1 MDAASGLEWPED
13 GRPAAVA
20 LEFPARDPAT
30 PLESAPS
37 RAPRRLRRRGTGK
50 SAPTSAEEIEA
61 KLREADLRRQKFH
74 EGLSSKARLKIRSPS
89 LSSQDEDLSQRVEG
103 KLCAAEQKRLSLLQK
118 AEMRLARLDELP
130 QAAET
135 GAEMGLQKERKEL
148 GTQAESRIQ
157 PGVANRKAVIQ
168 DRKAEFLIKRINE
181 DTIYKDLTQ
190 VAIYQQRAAA
200 EQTRFGLLVAE
211 KTQAHA
217 NVMRARRVAKSTF
230 HQGEMERRRM
240 KEDLEERLQ
249 RAKRQRAEYLR
260 QRGSPRSSC
269 DVLLNEKDEHDD
281 FLSRK
286 LALCWRWFVKFRKTT
301 FSLAKSFETLKLNGD
316 LVKSMPFEQLAHCIE
331 SPETLETVGP
341 FLDRLESYLKVLL
354 SANPSGPENIDHLL
368 KRMSSSNKRAST
380 DKQTPAR
387 GSMKKLSKKEL
398 KMCELRS
405 PLRYPVRLVLC
416 AYMILGHPGAVFS
429 GHGEH
434 EIRLTDSATRFI
446 REFDL
451 LVRIILNSPNS
462 ISSSRLSSP
471 DISSH
476 QLPGRQT
483 FRSQI
488 ETFDAAWCSYL
499 YCFVAWKAR
508 DVRSLEEGLIRAACQ
523 LELSM
528 IRQSKYTPV
537 EKNLALDPDVATI
550 QSQVA
555 KDQQLLRQKVQELCG
570 IAGVERME
578 SALSKTR
585 SKRFEKESGSPTIST
600 AHISSEQL
608 TSDYNAHSL
617 AAPLPTTMK
626 QSHIEHGDKSNSVVS
641 SLFVAEGSPPKNNP
655 SVSSENSSIL
665 LSEDKQFVEDE
676 ILINEII
683 HQCGHSFVD
692 NFRFDTTG
700 NKEGNF
706 KAKVKETMEK
716 AFWDIVMESLTRETP
731 DHSYVIELVKEIRDE
746 LCGMVPKSWK
756 EKILDNLDLDILSQV
771 LKTGTD
777 DVSHLGRILEY
788 ALGILLKLSAPANEV
803 EIKRTHERLLAEL
816 AEIVAQKNDKTNSSF
831 VTAVVKG
838 LRFVLEQIEVL
849 QKEISRARIQMIEP
863 FIRGPAGVMYL
874 QREFTN
880 RHGAP
885 SDAATTLTRTAQ
897 WISSTR
903 ESLSEWKEHSDMSM
917 ATAQTLVPATALRS
931 GGNISSACSSDGSS
945 MTPYSSSQFF
955 TGGAL
960 PECKGETVDLLV
972 RLGLLKLVR
981 RMEGLTLDEIPE
993 TMELNFR
1000 RLRNA
1005 QIKFQRIIV
1014 ICTSLL
1020 VLRQTLLGEN
1030 PAAEVEEAVSR
1041 SAKELCRLLEND
1053 DADVGVKEII
1063 ETLVAKGRH
1072 IQSQREVMAKVL
1084 AKSVQDG
1091 DGVFCK
1097 VAGAVYTAA
1106 RGVLLGGGGPGGRV
1120 MAESALR
1127 RVGGTVL
1134 TDQLVEMS
1142 EALVVLAVVSGQVH
1156 RAWYERLIQA

>member
-1 MDAASGLEWPED
+1 
-13 GRPAAVA
+13 
-20 LEFPARDPAT
+20 
-30 PLESAPS
+30 
-37 RAPRRLRRRGTGK
+37 
-50 SAPTSAEEIEA
+50 
-61 KLREADLRRQKFH
+61 
-74 EGLSSKARLKIRSPS
+74 
-89 LSSQDEDLSQRVEG
+89 
-103 KLCAAEQKRLSLLQK
+103 
-118 AEMRLARLDELP
+118 
-130 QAAET
+130 
-135 GAEMGLQKERKEL
+135 
-148 GTQAESRIQ
+148 
-157 PGVANRKAVIQ
+157 
-168 DRKAEFLIKRINE
+168 
-181 DTIYKDLTQ
+181 
-190 VAIYQQRAAA
+190 
-200 EQTRFGLLVAE
+200 
-211 KTQAHA
+211 
-217 NVMRARRVAKSTF
+217 
-230 HQGEMERRRM
+230 
-240 KEDLEERLQ
+240 
-249 RAKRQRAEYLR
+249 
-260 QRGSPRSSC
+260 
-269 DVLLNEKDEHDD
+269 
-281 FLSRK
+281 
-286 LALCWRWFVKFRKTT
+286 
-301 FSLAKSFETLKLNGD
+301 
-316 LVKSMPFEQLAHCIE
+316 
-331 SPETLETVGP
+331 
-341 FLDRLESYLKVLL
+341 
-354 SANPSGPENIDHLL
+354 
-368 KRMSSSNKRAST
+368 
-380 DKQTPAR
+380 
-387 GSMKKLSKKEL
+387 
-398 KMCELRS
+398 
-405 PLRYPVRLVLC
+405 
-416 AYMILGHPGAVFS
+416 
-429 GHGEH
+429 
-434 EIRLTDSATRFI
+434 
-446 REFDL
+446 
-451 LVRIILNSPNS
+451 
-462 ISSSRLSSP
+462 
-471 DISSH
+471 
-476 QLPGRQT
+476 
-483 FRSQI
+483 
-488 ETFDAAWCSYL
+488 
-499 YCFVAWKAR
+499 
-508 DVRSLEEGLIRAACQ
+508 
-523 LELSM
+523 M

-555 KDQQLLRQKVQELCG
+555 KDQQLLRQKVQELC
-570 IAGVERME
+570 
-578 SALSKTR
+578 
-585 SKRFEKESGSPTIST
+585 
-600 AHISSEQL
+600 
-608 TSDYNAHSL
+608 
-617 AAPLPTTMK
+617 APLPTTMK

-945 MTPYSSSQFF
+945 MTPYSSSRNEFF

-1106 RGVLLGGGGPGGRV
+1106 RG
-1120 MAESALR
+1120 SALR